1 MEPQVCQWQFG
12 AEGDCGMSSLLVP
25 SPQSEAVTHELEELT
40 LQPIQNLPPL
50 SERKNVLQLRLQQ
63 RRTREQLVDQGI
75 MPPLKSPAAFHGQIR
90 SLERA
95 RTENF
100 LKHKIRSRPE
110 RAELVRM
117 HILQETGA
125 EPSLQ
130 ATQMRLKRARL
141 ADNLNEKIAQR
152 PGPMELVEKNIL
164 PVDSTVKEAIIGE
177 GHQSR
182 DFSSVPPQKTQS
194 EGVGQ
199 VNYPKVLDEDSC
211 DALSPEQPA
220 SQASLSSAPS
230 PAESKT
236 PETPSPAPAP
246 VPLFSTMLQALP
258 VATQATT
265 VKVISTSELPPSR
278 PAVTAAFSK
287 PGPTLVKQSQ
297 QKTPS
302 EKSRSKKGKEPKSR
316 VKKLKYHQYV
326 PPDQKVEASEA
337 PMDSSYARLLQQQQL
352 FLQLQILSQQQQ
364 HYNYQTIL
372 PAPLKPVAEGQSS
385 TAGGLPTSIVVS
397 LPTAPPPPPL
407 PSAPA
412 RPNNS
417 LSNRRP
423 GVLPANLEEMKV
435 AELKLE
441 LKLRGLPVSGTKTDL
456 IERLKPFQDNPS
468 TSAPTIIP
476 PPVTTTSMTMEV
488 STATTASTTPA
499 IVLPVHQVASERMTS
514 TPPVSPIP
522 TDPSALQQ
530 DVGMSEAH
538 SEPQMVSAGSAGPR
552 SSPRSPFHIPQ
563 EKDRRLHEKERQ
575 IEELMRKL
583 EQEQRLVEELKMQL
597 EVEKRGQGGCSADST
612 SVSPKLTSLPTMNP
626 VPTLLNSN
634 AVKMEGT
641 VLSNCS
647 TAATISNPVPG
658 SQALT
663 SPLPTVVKL
672 EDVTVSAGKPLQ
684 LQTQTQLITKIQ
696 PQVST
701 SPHLLHQ
708 SRRSPKLQTQ
718 TQAQPTAPSLQQFF
732 ISHPGR
738 VSQVL
743 GQSQT
748 LLAASRQPQT
758 LLATAAQAGTQI
770 LLPVSLPNNAAAIQ
784 LPRTTVS
791 LQPVLQATVS
801 NPGLVQASAPQLQS
815 TKMETAPSQ
824 HLVNHSPLLQT
835 LTVCNSTTD
844 LENQVRPQMNPQCF
858 LRSSQE
864 SRVSPR
870 ASPNHH
876 ISNGPVNKSSSPQPA
891 FILQPTSLI
900 TQLPKSREPPRYEE
914 AVKQSRNMHVNN
926 ASQVPTATSQQM
938 DDLFDILIESGEMTP
953 FMQQDTPVSH
963 TKNHPVTANVST
975 LPVNTVL
982 CRPPPQIHMAPP
994 PTLSPAL
1001 DPSLPTLCS
1010 LATDNQLEAFLE
1022 GTLAGTSPVSDLRT
1036 RGLMEELHAQLME
1049 QQPYSPMDTSDL
1061 SFCDSSSP
1069 PSSLNMGLSDPT
1081 LDNMEWLDL
1090 TMPPG
1095 SAGALT
1101 PLGIPTD
1108 FLDSQDLQLH
1118 WD

>member
-1 MEPQVCQWQFG
+1 MEPQASHWQLG

-25 SPQSEAVTHELEELT
+25 SPQSEAVTHEMEELS
-40 LQPIQNLPPL
+40 LQPTQSLPPL

-130 ATQMRLKRARL
+130 ATQMKLKRARL

-164 PVDSTVKEAIIGE
+164 PVDSSLKQAII
-177 GHQSR
+177 
-182 DFSSVPPQKTQS
+182 
-194 EGVGQ
+194 VGQ

-220 SQASLSSAPS
+220 SQESQSSVPS
-230 PAESKT
+230 PGESKA

-246 VPLFSTMLQALP
+246 PPLSSTMLQPLP

-265 VKVISTSELPPSR
+265 DFVKVIPTNELPVSR
-278 PAVTAAFSK
+278 PAATPAPSK

-302 EKSRSKKGKEPKSR
+302 EKSRSKKGKEPKPR

-326 PPDQKVEASEA
+326 PPDQKQEASEA

-372 PAPLKPVAEGQSS
+372 PAPLKPVAEGQGSAASS
-385 TAGGLPTSIVVS
+385 LPTSIVVS
-397 LPTAPPPPPL
+397 LPTAPPPPPPL
-407 PSAPA
+407 PAQA

-417 LSNRRP
+417 LSNRKP

-468 TSAPTIIP
+468 TSAPA
-476 PPVTTTSMTMEV
+476 TTTSIPMDVT
-488 STATTASTTPA
+488 TATTTTAAPA
-499 IVLPVHQVASERMTS
+499 IVLPVQQVAPENMSS
-514 TPPVSPIP
+514 TPPVSPSP
-522 TDPSALQQ
+522 ADPSAFQH
-530 DVGMSEAH
+530 DVGMSEAP
-538 SEPQMVSAGSAGPR
+538 SEVQMVSSVSAGPQ
-552 SSPRSPFHIPQ
+552 SSSVPSFQVPE

-583 EQEQRLVEELKMQL
+583 EQEQKLVEELKMQL
-597 EVEKRGQGGCSADST
+597 EVEKRGGTAADSA
-612 SVSPKLTSLPTMNP
+612 SLSPKLMNP
-626 VPTLLNSN
+626 APTLLNSN
-634 AVKMEGT
+634 VVKMEGT

-647 TAATISNPVPG
+647 SATATIPNSVL

-672 EDVTVSAGKPLQ
+672 EDVTVSAGKPIQ
-684 LQTQTQLITKIQ
+684 LQTQTQLITQIQ
-696 PQVST
+696 PQAQPQVT
-701 SPHLLHQ
+701 PSPQLLPQ
-708 SRRSPKLQTQ
+708 SQRSPKLQTQ
-718 TQAQPTAPSLQQFF
+718 PQPAATNLQQFF
-732 ISHPGR
+732 ISHSGG

-743 GQSQT
+743 GQ
-748 LLAASRQPQT
+748 PQT
-758 LLATAAQAGTQI
+758 LLTTTGQAGTQI
-770 LLPVSLPNNAAAIQ
+770 LLPVSLPSNATAIQ
-784 LPRTTVS
+784 LPNTTVS

-801 NPGLVQASAPQLQS
+801 NPGLVQASVPQLQS

-824 HLVNHSPLLQT
+824 QLANHNPMLQT
-835 LTVCNSTTD
+835 LTLCNNTTG
-844 LENQVRPQMNPQCF
+844 LENQARPEMNPQCF
-858 LRSSQE
+858 LRSSPE
-864 SRVSPR
+864 NRVSPR

-876 ISNGPVNKSSSPQPA
+876 ISNGPLNKSSSPQPA

-900 TQLPKSREPPRYEE
+900 TQPPKTREPPRYEE

-926 ASQVPTATSQQM
+926 VSQVPTATSQQM
-938 DDLFDILIESGEMTP
+938 DDLFDILIESGEITP
-953 FMQQDTPVSH
+953 FIQQDPPVSLNK
-963 TKNHPVTANVST
+963 TLPVTASITT
-975 LPVNTVL
+975 LPVSTAL
-982 CRPPPQIHMAPP
+982 SRPPPQIHLAPP
-994 PTLSPAL
+994 PTLSPAV
-1001 DPSLPTLCS
+1001 DPSLHSLSS

-1022 GTLAGTSPVSDLRT
+1022 GTLAETSPVSDPRT
-1036 RGLMEELHAQLME
+1036 QGLMEELQAQLME

-1069 PSSLNMGLSDPT
+1069 PSSLNMGLSDPA

-1095 SAGALT
+1095 PAGVLT

-1108 FLDSQDLQLH
+1108 FLDTHDLQLH

>member
-1 MEPQVCQWQFG
+1 METQASQGLLG
-12 AEGDCGMSSLLVP
+12 AEGDCGMLNLLLP
-25 SPQSEAVTHELEELT
+25 SPQSEAVTHEMEELS
-40 LQPIQNLPPL
+40 LQPTQNLPPL
-50 SERKNVLQLRLQQ
+50 NERKNVLQLRLQQ

-130 ATQMRLKRARL
+130 ATQMKLKRARL

-164 PVDSTVKEAIIGE
+164 PVDSSVKQAII
-177 GHQSR
+177 
-182 DFSSVPPQKTQS
+182 
-194 EGVGQ
+194 VGQ
-199 VNYPKVLDEDSC
+199 VNYPKVLDEDSSE
-211 DALSPEQPA
+211 ALSPEQPA
-220 SQASLSSAPS
+220 SQESQSSVPS
-230 PAESKT
+230 PCESKM
-236 PETPSPAPAP
+236 PEMPSPILAPP
-246 VPLFSTMLQALP
+246 PPPLPQPLLQAFP
-258 VATQATT
+258 VATQATPDFLT
-265 VKVISTSELPPSR
+265 VISTSEPPASR
-278 PAVTAAFSK
+278 PAVTFTTTASSK

-302 EKSRSKKGKEPKSR
+302 EKSRSKKNKDPKPR

-326 PPDQKVEASEA
+326 PPDQKQEASEA

-385 TAGGLPTSIVVS
+385 GASTLPTSIMVS
-397 LPTAPPPPPL
+397 LPTAPPP
-407 PSAPA
+407 SQMAAA

-417 LSNRRP
+417 LSNRKP

-468 TSAPTIIP
+468 TSAPTTITAP
-476 PPVTTTSMTMEV
+476 PATTTFSSIPMEV
-488 STATTASTTPA
+488 TSSNTTPA
-499 IVLPVHQVASERMTS
+499 IVLPVQQITAESIKS

-522 TDPSALQQ
+522 AETSSLQQ
-530 DVGMSEAH
+530 DVGMFEAPA
-538 SEPQMVSAGSAGPR
+538 ETPMSAGLPDLS
-552 SSPRSPFHIPQ
+552 SSPILSFQVP

-583 EQEQRLVEELKMQL
+583 EQEQKLVEALKMQL
-597 EVEKRGQGGCSADST
+597 ESEKRAGTTDSASL
-612 SVSPKLTSLPTMNP
+612 SPKLPT
-626 VPTLLNSN
+626 VPTINSTTILNSN
-634 AVKMEGT
+634 VVKMEGA

-647 TAATISNPVPG
+647 STIPNAILSP
-658 SQALT
+658 QAI

-672 EDVTVSAGKPLQ
+672 EDVTVSSGKPIQ
-684 LQTQTQLITKIQ
+684 LQSQTQLIAQIQ
-696 PQVST
+696 PQAQPQAAP
-701 SPHLLHQ
+701 SPQMHPQ
-708 SRRSPKLQTQ
+708 SQRSPKPQP
-718 TQAQPTAPSLQQFF
+718 QAAAPSLQQFF
-732 ISHPGR
+732 ISHPGG

-743 GQSQT
+743 GQ
-748 LLAASRQPQT
+748 PQT
-758 LLATAAQAGTQI
+758 LLTTTGQAGTQI
-770 LLPVSLPNNAAAIQ
+770 LLPVSLPNNATAIQ
-784 LPRTTVS
+784 LPNNTVS

-801 NPGLVQASAPQLQS
+801 NQSLVQASVPQLQT
-815 TKMETAPSQ
+815 TKMETTASQ
-824 HLVNHSPLLQT
+824 QINNHNPLLQT
-835 LTVCNSTTD
+835 LTVCNNTSG
-844 LENQVRPQMNPQCF
+844 LENQTRPEVNPQCF
-858 LRSSQE
+858 LSRSPE
-864 SRVSPR
+864 NRISPR

-876 ISNGPVNKSSSPQPA
+876 ISNGPFTKSSPQPTI
-891 FILQPTSLI
+891 ILQPTSLV
-900 TQLPKSREPPRYEE
+900 TQPPKTKEPPRYEE
-914 AVKQSRNMHVNN
+914 AVKQSRNMHVNHV
-926 ASQVPTATSQQM
+926 SQVPTATSQQM
-938 DDLFDILIESGEMTP
+938 DDLFDILIESGEITP
-953 FMQQDTPVSH
+953 FIQNDPSVSLI
-963 TKNHPVTANVST
+963 KNQPVTASITT
-975 LPVNTVL
+975 LPVSTAI
-982 CRPPPQIHMAPP
+982 CRPPPQIQQAPP
-994 PTLSPAL
+994 PTLSPSMSHNL
-1001 DPSLPTLCS
+1001 PSLSS

-1022 GTLAGTSPVSDLRT
+1022 GTLADTPPASDPRT
-1036 RGLMEELHAQLME
+1036 QGLMLELQAQLME

-1069 PSSLNMGLSDPT
+1069 PSSLNMGLSDPG

-1095 SAGALT
+1095 SAGVLT
-1101 PLGIPTD
+1101 PLGIPAD
-1108 FLDSQDLQLH
+1108 FLDSHDLQLH

>member
-1 MEPQVCQWQFG
+1 MALMEV
-12 AEGDCGMSSLLVP
+12 ETLSDCCTRFR
-25 SPQSEAVTHELEELT
+25 A
-40 LQPIQNLPPL
+40 
-50 SERKNVLQLRLQQ
+50 RAVLQLRLQQ

-130 ATQMRLKRARL
+130 ATQMKLKRARL

-164 PVDSTVKEAIIGE
+164 PVDSSLKQAII
-177 GHQSR
+177 
-182 DFSSVPPQKTQS
+182 
-194 EGVGQ
+194 VGQ
-199 VNYPKVLDEDSC
+199 VNYPKVLDEDSS

-220 SQASLSSAPS
+220 SQESQSSVPS
-230 PAESKT
+230 PGDNRM
-236 PETPSPAPAP
+236 PETPSPVMATAPP
-246 VPLFSTMLQALP
+246 PSTMLQALP
-258 VATQATT
+258 TT
-265 VKVISTSELPPSR
+265 DFRKVISTNEQPISR
-278 PAVTAAFSK
+278 PAVPPAQPLTTAAHPK

-297 QKTPS
+297 QKAPS
-302 EKSRSKKGKEPKSR
+302 EKSRSKKGKEPKPR

-326 PPDQKVEASEA
+326 PPDQKQEASEA

-372 PAPLKPVAEGQSS
+372 PAPLKPVAEGQSNS
-385 TAGGLPTSIVVS
+385 AGTLPTSIVVS

-407 PSAPA
+407 PPAPT

-417 LSNRRP
+417 LSNRKP

-468 TSAPTIIP
+468 TTAPTTIP
-476 PPVTTTSMTMEV
+476 APATTTFSAIPMEVTTTS
-488 STATTASTTPA
+488 APA
-499 IVLPVHQVASERMTS
+499 VVLPVQQVAPENMSS

-522 TDPSALQQ
+522 PEPAILQQ
-530 DVGMSEAH
+530 DIGMSEAL
-538 SEPQMVSAGSAGPR
+538 SEIQMMSSGSIGPR
-552 SSPRSPFHIPQ
+552 SSPLLPFRVPE

-583 EQEQRLVEELKMQL
+583 EQEQKLVEELKMQL
-597 EVEKRGQGGCSADST
+597 EVEKRCQGGSPADSISVPPQLT
-612 SVSPKLTSLPTMNP
+612 SVPSINSLPA
-626 VPTLLNSN
+626 VLNSN
-634 AVKMEGT
+634 VVKMEGT

-647 TAATISNPVPG
+647 STAAAIPNSILA

-663 SPLPTVVKL
+663 APLPTVVKL
-672 EDVTVSAGKPLQ
+672 EDVTVSSGKPLQ
-684 LQTQTQLITKIQ
+684 LQTQTQLITQIQSQAQ
-696 PQVST
+696 PQVT
-701 SPHLLHQ
+701 PSPQLLSQ
-708 SRRSPKLQTQ
+708 PQKSPKLQTKP
-718 TQAQPTAPSLQQFF
+718 QAQPAAPSLQQFF
-732 ISHPGR
+732 ISHAGG

-743 GQSQT
+743 GQPQT
-748 LLAASRQPQT
+748 LLTTSGQPQT
-758 LLATAAQAGTQI
+758 LLTTTGQAGTQI
-770 LLPVSLPNNAAAIQ
+770 LLPVSLPNNATAIQ
-784 LPRTTVS
+784 LPSTTVS

-801 NPGLVQASAPQLQS
+801 NPGLVQATVPQLQT
-815 TKMETAPSQ
+815 TKMEMAPSQ
-824 HLVNHSPLLQT
+824 QPLLQT
-835 LTVCNSTTD
+835 LTMCNNTTG
-844 LENQVRPQMNPQCF
+844 LENQNRPELNPQCF
-858 LRSSQE
+858 LRSSPDN
-864 SRVSPR
+864 RVSPR

-876 ISNGPVNKSSSPQPA
+876 HHISNGPLNKSPSPQPT
-891 FILQPTSLI
+891 FILQPASLVA
-900 TQLPKSREPPRYEE
+900 QPPKTREPPRYEE
-914 AVKQSRNMHVNN
+914 AIKQSRNMHINN
-926 ASQVPTATSQQM
+926 VSQVPTATSQQM
-938 DDLFDILIESGEMTP
+938 DDLFDILIESGEITP
-953 FMQQDTPVSH
+953 FIQQDPPVPL
-963 TKNHPVTANVST
+963 TKTLPVTANITT

-982 CRPPPQIHMAPP
+982 SRPPPQIQVAPP
-994 PTLSPAL
+994 PTLSSIINPTL
-1001 DPSLPTLCS
+1001 PSLSS

-1022 GTLAGTSPVSDLRT
+1022 GTLADTSPASDPRT
-1036 RGLMEELHAQLME
+1036 QGLMEELQAQLMD

-1069 PSSLNMGLSDPT
+1069 PSSLNMGLSDPA

-1095 SAGALT
+1095 SAGVLT

-1108 FLDSQDLQLH
+1108 FLDTHDLQLH

>member
-1 MEPQVCQWQFG
+1 MAFVNV
-12 AEGDCGMSSLLVP
+12 D
-25 SPQSEAVTHELEELT
+25 T
-40 LQPIQNLPPL
+40 LSNCCT
-50 SERKNVLQLRLQQ
+50 RFRARAVLQLRLQQ

-130 ATQMRLKRARL
+130 ATQMKLKRARL

-164 PVDSTVKEAIIGE
+164 PVDSSVKQAII
-177 GHQSR
+177 
-182 DFSSVPPQKTQS
+182 
-194 EGVGQ
+194 VGQ

-220 SQASLSSAPS
+220 SQESQSSVPS
-230 PAESKT
+230 PGESKI
-236 PETPSPAPAP
+236 PETPSPAAALAPPA
-246 VPLFSTMLQALP
+246 LTSTMLQALP
-258 VATQATT
+258 VATQAPSDF
-265 VKVISTSELPPSR
+265 VRMMSSNEPPASR
-278 PAVTAAFSK
+278 PAITPAPSK
-287 PGPTLVKQSQ
+287 PGPTLVKQSH

-302 EKSRSKKGKEPKSR
+302 EKSRSKKGKDPKPR

-326 PPDQKVEASEA
+326 PPDQKQEAIEA

-372 PAPLKPVAEGQSS
+372 PASLKSVAEGQSS
-385 TAGGLPTSIVVS
+385 TANSLPTSIVVS

-407 PSAPA
+407 PPTPV

-417 LSNRRP
+417 LSNFKP

-456 IERLKPFQDNPS
+456 IERLKPFQDNPT
-468 TSAPTIIP
+468 TSATIP
-476 PPVTTTSMTMEV
+476 SPATTTSITMEATNTPTP
-488 STATTASTTPA
+488 TAA
-499 IVLPVHQVASERMTS
+499 IVFPVQQVASENMS
-514 TPPVSPIP
+514 ATPPVSPIP
-522 TDPSALQQ
+522 TDPSILQQ
-530 DVGMSEAH
+530 DVGMSEAP
-538 SEPQMVSAGSAGPR
+538 EAQIVSSGMAGPW
-552 SSPRSPFHIPQ
+552 SSPRSPFQVPE

-583 EQEQRLVEELKMQL
+583 EQEQKLVEELKMQL
-597 EVEKRGQGGCSADST
+597 EVEKRGQSSTADCV
-612 SVSPKLTSLPTMNP
+612 SVSPKLTSTSVMNP
-626 VPTLLNSN
+626 VPTVLNSN
-634 AVKMEGT
+634 VVKMEGT

-647 TAATISNPVPG
+647 STTATIPNSVLG

-663 SPLPTVVKL
+663 NTLPTVVKL
-672 EDVTVSAGKPLQ
+672 EDVTVSAGKPIQ
-684 LQTQTQLITKIQ
+684 LQAQTQLITQIQPPAQ
-696 PQVST
+696 PQVTT
-701 SPHLLHQ
+701 SPQLIPQ
-708 SRRSPKLQTQ
+708 AQRSPKLQS
-718 TQAQPTAPSLQQFF
+718 QAQSQSPAPSLQQFF
-732 ISHPGR
+732 ISHPGG

-743 GQSQT
+743 GQPQT
-748 LLAASRQPQT
+748 LLTTSGQPQT
-758 LLATAAQAGTQI
+758 LLTATGQTGAQI
-770 LLPVSLPNNAAAIQ
+770 LLPVSLPNNAATIQ
-784 LPRTTVS
+784 

-801 NPGLVQASAPQLQS
+801 KPGLVQASVPQLQT
-815 TKMETAPSQ
+815 TKMETTPSQ
-824 HLVNHSPLLQT
+824 QLANHSPLLQT
-835 LTVCNSTTD
+835 LTVCNNTSG
-844 LENQVRPQMNPQCF
+844 LENQTRPEMNPQHF
-858 LRSSQE
+858 LRNSPE

-876 ISNGPVNKSSSPQPA
+876 ISNGPHAKASSPQPT

-900 TQLPKSREPPRYEE
+900 TQPPKTREPPRYED
-914 AVKQSRNMHVNN
+914 AVKQSRNMHMNN
-926 ASQVPTATSQQM
+926 VSQVPSATSQQM
-938 DDLFDILIESGEMTP
+938 DDLFDILIESGEIPP
-953 FMQQDTPVSH
+953 FIQQDAPVSLNK
-963 TKNHPVTANVST
+963 TVPVTANITT
-975 LPVNTVL
+975 LPVITAL
-982 CRPPPQIHMAPP
+982 SRPPPQIHLAPP
-994 PTLSPAL
+994 PSLSPVI
-1001 DPSLPTLCS
+1001 DPSLSSLSS

-1022 GTLAGTSPVSDLRT
+1022 GTLADTSTVSDPRT
-1036 RGLMEELHAQLME
+1036 QGLMEELQAQLME

-1069 PSSLNMGLSDPT
+1069 PSSLNMALSDPT

-1095 SAGALT
+1095 PAGALT
-1101 PLGIPTD
+1101 PLGIPSD
-1108 FLDSQDLQLH
+1108 FLDTHDLQLH

>member
-1 MEPQVCQWQFG
+1 METQASLGQLG
-12 AEGDCGMSSLLVP
+12 AEGDCGMMSLLLP
-25 SPQSEAVTHELEELT
+25 SPQSEAVTHDMEELS
-40 LQPIQNLPPL
+40 LQPTQSLPPL
-50 SERKNVLQLRLQQ
+50 NERKNVLQLRLQQ
-63 RRTREQLVDQGI
+63 RRTREQLVEQGI

-164 PVDSTVKEAIIGE
+164 PVDSTLKQAII
-177 GHQSR
+177 
-182 DFSSVPPQKTQS
+182 
-194 EGVGQ
+194 VGQ

-220 SQASLSSAPS
+220 SQESQSSVPS
-230 PAESKT
+230 PAESKV

-246 VPLFSTMLQALP
+246 SPLLNTILQPFP

-265 VKVISTSELPPSR
+265 DFVKVISTSEPPASR
-278 PAVTAAFSK
+278 PAVTPAQPVTTAAPSK

-302 EKSRSKKGKEPKSR
+302 EKSRSKKGKEPKPR

-326 PPDQKVEASEA
+326 PPDQKQEASEA

-385 TAGGLPTSIVVS
+385 SASSLPTSIVVS
-397 LPTAPPPPPL
+397 LPTAPQPPPVAAA
-407 PSAPA
+407 SA
-412 RPNNS
+412 RPNNL
-417 LSNRRP
+417 LSNRKP

-468 TSAPTIIP
+468 TSAPTTVSSP
-476 PPVTTTSMTMEV
+476 ATTTLSSIPMEV
-488 STATTASTTPA
+488 TSTTTTPA
-499 IVLPVHQVASERMTS
+499 IVVPVQQVASESMNP
-514 TPPVSPIP
+514 TPPVSPNP
-522 TDPSALQQ
+522 TDPSAHQQ
-530 DVGMSEAH
+530 DVGMSEGP
-538 SEPQMVSAGSAGPR
+538 SEAQTVSSGWAGQQP
-552 SSPRSPFHIPQ
+552 SPLPSFHVPE

-583 EQEQRLVEELKMQL
+583 EQEQRLVEALKMQL
-597 EVEKRGQGGCSADST
+597 EVEKRAGTADSA
-612 SVSPKLTSLPTMNP
+612 SVSPKLTSVPAINP
-626 VPTLLNSN
+626 VSTVLNSN
-634 AVKMEGT
+634 VVKMEGT

-647 TAATISNPVPG
+647 SSTATIPNSILG
-658 SQALT
+658 SQTL

-672 EDVTVSAGKPLQ
+672 EDVTVSSGKPLQ
-684 LQTQTQLITKIQ
+684 LQTQTQLITQIQ
-696 PQVST
+696 PQVTT
-701 SPHLLHQ
+701 SPQLLPQ
-708 SRRSPKLQTQ
+708 SQRSPKLQTQ
-718 TQAQPTAPSLQQFF
+718 PQPQPAAPSLQQFF
-732 ISHPGR
+732 ISHTGG

-743 GQSQT
+743 GQ
-748 LLAASRQPQT
+748 PQT
-758 LLATAAQAGTQI
+758 LLTTTGQARTQI
-770 LLPVSLPNNAAAIQ
+770 LLPVSLPNNATAIQ
-784 LPRTTVS
+784 LPSTTVS
-791 LQPVLQATVS
+791 LQ
-801 NPGLVQASAPQLQS
+801 
-815 TKMETAPSQ
+815 
-824 HLVNHSPLLQT
+824 T
-835 LTVCNSTTD
+835 LTMCNNTTG
-844 LENQVRPQMNPQCF
+844 LENQTRPEMNPQCF
-858 LRSSQE
+858 LRSSPE
-864 SRVSPR
+864 NRVSPR

-876 ISNGPVNKSSSPQPA
+876 ISNGSFNKPA
-891 FILQPTSLI
+891 FILHPTSLV
-900 TQLPKSREPPRYEE
+900 TQPPKTREPPRYEE
-914 AVKQSRNMHVNN
+914 AVKQSRNMHINN
-926 ASQVPTATSQQM
+926 VSQVPTATSQQM
-938 DDLFDILIESGEMTP
+938 DDLFDILIESGEITP
-953 FMQQDTPVSH
+953 FIQHDPSVSL
-963 TKNHPVTANVST
+963 TKTVPVTANITT
-975 LPVNTVL
+975 LPVSTAL
-982 CRPPPQIHMAPP
+982 SRPPPHVQVAPP
-994 PTLSPAL
+994 PTLSPIIGHSL
-1001 DPSLPTLCS
+1001 PSLSS

-1022 GTLAGTSPVSDLRT
+1022 GTLADTPPASDPRT
-1036 RGLMEELHAQLME
+1036 RGLMEELQAQLMD

-1069 PSSLNMGLSDPT
+1069 PSSLHMGLSDPG

-1095 SAGALT
+1095 PAGALT

-1108 FLDSQDLQLH
+1108 FLDTQDLH